1 MAQINIQNIER
12 LEKQRNT
19 IHKEVKATYT
29 IFEVDG
35 EKYVQLDTYG
45 QEDRE
50 SPEKISQSIQFNR
63 ETARY
68 LVRLLIDAYDLL

>member
-1 MAQINIQNIER
+1 MAQINVQNIER
-12 LEKQRNT
+12 LEKQRNI
-19 IHKEVKATYT
+19 IHKEARATYT

-50 SPEKISQSIQFNR
+50 SPEKISQSIQLNR

-68 LVRLLIDAYDLL
+68 LVRLLIDAYDLI

>member
-1 MAQINIQNIER
+1 MAQINVNNIER

-19 IHKEVKATYT
+19 IHEEVRATYT
-29 IFEVDG
+29 IFEAGG

-45 QEDRE
+45 RENRE
-50 SPEKISQSIQFNR
+50 SPEKISQSIQLNR

-68 LVRLLIDAYDLL
+68 LVKLLSDAYDLL

>member
-1 MAQINIQNIER
+1 MAQINIQKIER
-12 LEKQRNT
+12 LDKQRNT
-19 IHKEVKATYT
+19 IHEEVQATYT
-29 IFEVDG
+29 IFEADG

-45 QEDRE
+45 RDSRE

>member
-1 MAQINIQNIER
+1 MAQININNIER

-19 IHKEVKATYT
+19 IHEEVRATYT
-29 IFEVDG
+29 IFESEG

-45 QEDRE
+45 REDRE
-50 SPEKISQSIQFNR
+50 SPEKISQSIQLNR

-68 LVRLLIDAYDLL
+68 LVKLLIDAYDLL